1 MVVELY
7 LYIFYHIFR
16 AIASVKFAFVDCEN
30 SGKDCPMIIEKIV
43 IKSFG
48 RINDMTF
55 EFSDGVNIIEGEN
68 ESGKSTIAAFIRYM
82 LYGFT
87 DDGAKGLEERKKRI
101 NWDTGMAHG
110 SMYVRVKG
118 KRYVINRSTVPSDKS
133 DNPTY
138 REEASIVDVETG
150 APAFGK
156 LAAGE
161 VFFGVDSELFDNT
174 AFIGQIGDSAINEGS
189 VKESIENIIFSG
201 SEKINKQRAIARI
214 SDKMNA
220 LLHEGGVG
228 GAIVDLA
235 RKEEELEESLDAC
248 NRDNRLILEKEA
260 ELARIRGRREEAEK
274 KQTKLQEI
282 DSSYKSAMLIQTF
295 DQLHV
300 LEQEMEEKNEFYK
313 KFIEDNTRAGFYP
326 DDQYLTDLLVARK
339 GVNEAY
345 HALGDAQDAYNAQK
359 AAIGI
364 THEIENA
371 IERAGE
377 LGGEAEIV
385 KRATSLWKQN
395 VRDTALA
402 ILAGLLLV
410 AAGVFAIIASSNPAL
425 QIGLIV
431 SCVVAVI
438 ALGGSGYL
446 AWNLIKNTKALRA
459 LEGEFG
465 TNSFEDLKGKIAVI
479 SEARGKRD
487 AMAIATE
494 SARVAVVKARERY
507 EQAKRDL
514 TVLIL
519 RWGEEPPASDLGDFL
534 DKLEGRVRFFL
545 EKKNELLDE
554 KTDIE
559 ITVREIRRNLA
570 DKSEIDVRAQVTPLM
585 RKALMG
591 FNHDEIT
598 NGIADAKARV
608 AEEDK
613 LAFDVENE
621 LMLLKSRAGDPSQY
635 YSRIEALSDRRE
647 DMQQKHK
654 SYFIAL
660 RAISGA
666 TENLR
671 AEISPR
677 LGEFA
682 TRLMEIMTDRK
693 YASFNVSDGLEVTFS
708 GADGEG
714 RSIDFLS
721 GGTRDMAYIAV
732 RAALIDMLYS
742 EKPPI
747 CFDESFAHQDNVRAR
762 AMMKAIDSLGKEGY
776 QSFIFTCRGREAAL
790 AGEVSHGAGVYKLPS
805 VY

>member
-1 MVVELY
+1 
-7 LYIFYHIFR
+7 
-16 AIASVKFAFVDCEN
+16 
-30 SGKDCPMIIEKIV
+30 MIIEKIV

-55 EFSDGVNIIEGEN
+55 EFSDGVNVIEGEN

-87 DDGAKGLEERKKRI
+87 DDGNGGLEERKKRI

-110 SMYVRVKG
+110 SMYVRVGG
-118 KRYVINRSTVPSDKS
+118 KRYAIHRSTVPTDKS
-133 DNPTY
+133 DRPTY

-150 APAFGK
+150 APVFGK

-174 AFIGQIGDSAINEGS
+174 AFIGQIGDSGIDEDS

-201 SEKINKQRAIARI
+201 SEKINKQRAVSRI
-214 SDKMNA
+214 TDKMNA

-235 RKEEELEESLDAC
+235 RKEEALEESLEFC

-260 ELARIRGRREEAEK
+260 ELSRIRTRRAEAE
-274 KQTKLQEI
+274 QRQLKLQEF
-282 DSSYKSAMLIQTF
+282 DTSYNYAMLIQTF

-300 LEQEMEEKNEFYK
+300 FEQEMEEKNEFYN
-313 KFIEDNTRAGFYP
+313 KFIEENTRAGFYP

-345 HALGDAQDAYNAQK
+345 HALGDAQDAYNAQRS
-359 AAIGI
+359 AIGI

-402 ILAGLLLV
+402 IVAGLALI
-410 AAGVFAIIASSNPAL
+410 AAGVLGILSGSNPDMQVGMIISAVVGAL
-425 QIGLIV
+425 
-431 SCVVAVI
+431 
-438 ALGGSGYL
+438 ALAGGAYL
-446 AWNLIKNTKALRA
+446 AYDLLKNTKALKA
-459 LEGEFG
+459 LQTEFG
-465 TNSFEDLKGKIAVI
+465 TATFDDLKGKIAVI
-479 SEARGKRD
+479 AEARSKRD
-487 AMAIATE
+487 AMALATE
-494 SARVAVVKARERY
+494 NARVAVVKARERY
-507 EQAKRDL
+507 EEAKRQL

-519 RWGEEPPASDLGDFL
+519 RWGEEPPVADLGDFL
-534 DKLEGRVRFFL
+534 DNLEGRVRFFL

-554 KTDIE
+554 KTNIE
-559 ITVREIRRNLA
+559 ITVKEIRRNLA
-570 DKSEIDVRAQVTPLM
+570 DKSEIDVRAQVAPLM
-585 RKALMG
+585 RKTLMG
-591 FNHDEIT
+591 FNHDEII

-608 AEEDK
+608 AEEDR

-621 LMLLKSRAGDPSQY
+621 LMSLKARAGDPGQY
-635 YSRIEALSDRRE
+635 YSRIDALAKRRE

-654 SYFIAL
+654 AYFIAL
-660 RAISGA
+660 RAINNA
-666 TENLR
+666 TDNLR

-677 LGEFA
+677 LGEYA
-682 TRLMEIMTDRK
+682 TGLMEIMTNKK
-693 YASFNVSDGLEVTFS
+693 YSSFGVSDDLEISFV
-708 GADGEG
+708 GADGDG
-714 RSIDFLS
+714 KSIDFLS
-721 GGTRDMAYIAV
+721 GGTRDMAYVAV
-732 RAALIDMLYS
+732 RSALIDMLYG

-762 AMMKAIDSLGKEGY
+762 AMMKAIGQLANEGY
-776 QSFIFTCRGREAAL
+776 QSFVFTCRGRESAL
-790 AGEVSHGAGVYKLPS
+790 ACEVVQGAGVYKLPTM
-805 VY
+805 YAN

>member
-1 MVVELY
+1 
-7 LYIFYHIFR
+7 
-16 AIASVKFAFVDCEN
+16 
-30 SGKDCPMIIEKIV
+30 MIIEKIV

-55 EFSDGVNIIEGEN
+55 EFSDGVNVIEGEN

-87 DDGAKGLEERKKRI
+87 DDGNGGLEERKKRI

-110 SMYVRVKG
+110 SMYVRVGG
-118 KRYVINRSTVPSDKS
+118 KRYAIHRSTVPTDKS
-133 DNPTY
+133 DRPTY

-150 APAFGK
+150 APVFGK

-174 AFIGQIGDSAINEGS
+174 AFIGQIGDSGIDEDS

-201 SEKINKQRAIARI
+201 SEKINKQRAVSRI
-214 SDKMNA
+214 TDKMNA

-235 RKEEELEESLDAC
+235 RKEEALEESLEVC

-260 ELARIRGRREEAEK
+260 ELSRIRARRAEAE
-274 KQTKLQEI
+274 QRQLKLQEF
-282 DSSYKSAMLIQTF
+282 DTSYNYAMLIQTF

-300 LEQEMEEKNEFYK
+300 FEQEMEEKNEFYN
-313 KFIEDNTRAGFYP
+313 KFIEENTRAGFYP

-339 GVNEAY
+339 GVNEAH
-345 HALGDAQDAYNAQK
+345 HALRDAQDAYNAQRS
-359 AAIGI
+359 AIGI

-402 ILAGLLLV
+402 IVAGLALI
-410 AAGVFAIIASSNPAL
+410 AAGVLGILSGSNPDMQVGMIISAVVGAL
-425 QIGLIV
+425 
-431 SCVVAVI
+431 
-438 ALGGSGYL
+438 ALAGGAYL
-446 AWNLIKNTKALRA
+446 AYDLIKNTKALKA
-459 LEGEFG
+459 LQTEFG
-465 TNSFEDLKGKIAVI
+465 TATFDDLKGKIAVI
-479 SEARGKRD
+479 AEARSKRD
-487 AMAIATE
+487 AMALATE
-494 SARVAVVKARERY
+494 NARVAVVKARERY
-507 EQAKRDL
+507 EEAKRQL

-519 RWGEEPPASDLGDFL
+519 RWGEEPPVADLGDFL
-534 DKLEGRVRFFL
+534 DNLEGRVRFFL

-554 KTDIE
+554 KTNIE
-559 ITVREIRRNLA
+559 ITVKEIRRNLA
-570 DKSEIDVRAQVTPLM
+570 DKSEIDVRAQVAPLM
-585 RKALMG
+585 RKTLMG
-591 FNHDEIT
+591 FNHDEII

-608 AEEDK
+608 AEEDR

-621 LMLLKSRAGDPSQY
+621 LMSLKARAGDPGQY
-635 YSRIEALSDRRE
+635 YSRIDALEKRRE

-654 SYFIAL
+654 AYFIAL
-660 RAISGA
+660 RAINNA
-666 TENLR
+666 TDNLR

-677 LGEFA
+677 LGEYA
-682 TRLMEIMTDRK
+682 TGLMEIMTNKK
-693 YASFNVSDGLEVTFS
+693 YSSFGVSDDLEISFV
-708 GADGEG
+708 GADGDG
-714 RSIDFLS
+714 KSIDFLS
-721 GGTRDMAYIAV
+721 GGTRDMAYVAV
-732 RAALIDMLYS
+732 RSALIDMLYG

-762 AMMKAIDSLGKEGY
+762 AMMKAISQLANEGY
-776 QSFIFTCRGREAAL
+776 QSFVFTCRGRESAL
-790 AGEVSHGAGVYKLPS
+790 AGELVQGAGVYKLPTM
-805 VY
+805 YAN

>member
-1 MVVELY
+1 
-7 LYIFYHIFR
+7 
-16 AIASVKFAFVDCEN
+16 
-30 SGKDCPMIIEKIV
+30 MIIEKIV

-55 EFSDGVNIIEGEN
+55 EFSDGVNVIEGEN

-87 DDGAKGLEERKKRI
+87 DDGNGGLEERKKRI

-110 SMYVRVKG
+110 SMYVRVGG
-118 KRYVINRSTVPSDKS
+118 KRYAIHRSTVPTDKS
-133 DNPTY
+133 DRPTY

-150 APAFGK
+150 APVFGK

-174 AFIGQIGDSAINEGS
+174 AFIGQIGDSGIDEDS

-201 SEKINKQRAIARI
+201 SEKINKQRAVSRI
-214 SDKMNA
+214 TDKMNA

-235 RKEEELEESLDAC
+235 RKEEALEESLEVC

-260 ELARIRGRREEAEK
+260 ELSRIRARRAEAEQ
-274 KQTKLQEI
+274 KQLKLQEF
-282 DSSYKSAMLIQTF
+282 DTSYNYAMLIQTF

-300 LEQEMEEKNEFYK
+300 FEQEMEEKNEFYN
-313 KFIEDNTRAGFYP
+313 KFIEENTRAGFYP

-345 HALGDAQDAYNAQK
+345 HALGDAQDAYNAQRS
-359 AAIGI
+359 AIGI

-402 ILAGLLLV
+402 IVAGLALI
-410 AAGVFAIIASSNPAL
+410 AAGVLGILSGSNPDMQVGMIISAVVGAL
-425 QIGLIV
+425 
-431 SCVVAVI
+431 
-438 ALGGSGYL
+438 ALAGGAYL
-446 AWNLIKNTKALRA
+446 AYDLLKNTKALKA
-459 LEGEFG
+459 LQTEFG
-465 TNSFEDLKGKIAVI
+465 TATFDDLKGKIAVI
-479 SEARGKRD
+479 AEARSKRD
-487 AMAIATE
+487 AMALATE
-494 SARVAVVKARERY
+494 NARVAVVKARERY
-507 EQAKRDL
+507 EEAKRQL

-519 RWGEEPPASDLGDFL
+519 RWGEEPPVADLGDFL
-534 DKLEGRVRFFL
+534 DNLEGRVRFFL

-554 KTDIE
+554 KTNIE
-559 ITVREIRRNLA
+559 ITVKEIRRNLA
-570 DKSEIDVRAQVTPLM
+570 DKSEIDVRAQVAPLM
-585 RKALMG
+585 RKTLMG
-591 FNHDEIT
+591 FNHDEII

-608 AEEDK
+608 AEEDR

-621 LMLLKSRAGDPSQY
+621 LMSLKARAGDPGQY
-635 YSRIEALSDRRE
+635 YSRIDALEKRRE

-654 SYFIAL
+654 AYFIAL
-660 RAISGA
+660 RAINNA
-666 TENLR
+666 TDNLR

-677 LGEFA
+677 LGEYA
-682 TRLMEIMTDRK
+682 TGLMEIMTNKK
-693 YASFNVSDGLEVTFS
+693 YSSFGVSDDLEISFV
-708 GADGEG
+708 GADGDG
-714 RSIDFLS
+714 KSIDFLS
-721 GGTRDMAYIAV
+721 GGTRDMAYVAV
-732 RAALIDMLYS
+732 RSALIDMLYG

-762 AMMKAIDSLGKEGY
+762 AMMKAIGQLANEGY
-776 QSFIFTCRGREAAL
+776 QSFVFTCRGRESAL
-790 AGEVSHGAGVYKLPS
+790 AGEVVQGAGVYKLPTM
-805 VY
+805 YAN

>member
-1 MVVELY
+1 
-7 LYIFYHIFR
+7 
-16 AIASVKFAFVDCEN
+16 
-30 SGKDCPMIIEKIV
+30 MIIEKIV

-55 EFSDGVNIIEGEN
+55 EFSDGVNVIEGEN

-87 DDGAKGLEERKKRI
+87 DDGNGGLEERKKRI

-110 SMYVRVKG
+110 SMYVRVGG
-118 KRYVINRSTVPSDKS
+118 KRYAIHRSTVPTDKS
-133 DNPTY
+133 DRPTY

-150 APAFGK
+150 APVFGK

-174 AFIGQIGDSAINEGS
+174 AFIGQIGDSGIDEDS

-201 SEKINKQRAIARI
+201 SEKINKQRAVSRI
-214 SDKMNA
+214 TDKMNA

-235 RKEEELEESLDAC
+235 RKEEALEESLEVC

-260 ELARIRGRREEAEK
+260 ELSRIRTRRAEAE
-274 KQTKLQEI
+274 QRQLKLQEF
-282 DSSYKSAMLIQTF
+282 DTSYNYAMLIQTF

-300 LEQEMEEKNEFYK
+300 FEQEMEEKNEFYN
-313 KFIEDNTRAGFYP
+313 KFIEENTRAGFYP

-345 HALGDAQDAYNAQK
+345 HALGDAQDAYNAQRS
-359 AAIGI
+359 AIGI

-402 ILAGLLLV
+402 IVAGLALI
-410 AAGVFAIIASSNPAL
+410 AAGVLGILSGSNPDMQVGMIISAVVGAL
-425 QIGLIV
+425 
-431 SCVVAVI
+431 
-438 ALGGSGYL
+438 ALAGGAYL
-446 AWNLIKNTKALRA
+446 AYDLLKNTKALKA
-459 LEGEFG
+459 LQTEFG
-465 TNSFEDLKGKIAVI
+465 TATFDDLKGKIAVI
-479 SEARGKRD
+479 AEARSKRD
-487 AMAIATE
+487 AMALATE
-494 SARVAVVKARERY
+494 NARVAVVKARERY
-507 EQAKRDL
+507 EEAKRQL

-519 RWGEEPPASDLGDFL
+519 RWGEEPPVADLGDFL
-534 DKLEGRVRFFL
+534 DNLEGRVRFFL

-554 KTDIE
+554 KTNIE
-559 ITVREIRRNLA
+559 ITVKEIRRNLA
-570 DKSEIDVRAQVTPLM
+570 DKSEIDVRAQVAPLM
-585 RKALMG
+585 RKTLMG
-591 FNHDEIT
+591 FNHDEII

-608 AEEDK
+608 AEEDR

-621 LMLLKSRAGDPSQY
+621 LMSLKARAGDPGQY
-635 YSRIEALSDRRE
+635 YSRIDALAKRRE

-654 SYFIAL
+654 AYFIAL
-660 RAISGA
+660 RAINNA
-666 TENLR
+666 TDNLR

-677 LGEFA
+677 LGEYA
-682 TRLMEIMTDRK
+682 TGLMEIMTNKK
-693 YASFNVSDGLEVTFS
+693 YSSFGVSNDLEISFV
-708 GADGEG
+708 GADGDG
-714 RSIDFLS
+714 KSIDFLS
-721 GGTRDMAYIAV
+721 GGTRDMAYVAV
-732 RAALIDMLYS
+732 RSALIDMLYG

-762 AMMKAIDSLGKEGY
+762 AMMKAIGQLANEGY
-776 QSFIFTCRGREAAL
+776 QSFVFTCRGRESAL
-790 AGEVSHGAGVYKLPS
+790 AGEVVQGAGVYKLPTM
-805 VY
+805 YAN